1 MKLFRDLKRRT
12 EEAAN
17 GLKPQQPFTNSA
29 PSMFD
34 GLQGRTKELV
44 KDLRF
49 VKDGKP
55 QPSITS
61 APSMFDGLQG
71 RTKELIGDLRFAKE
85 GNLNHLCLMAYKVG
99 LRNL

>member
-12 EEAAN
+12 EEVAN
-17 GLKPQQPFTNSA
+17 GLKPQPFTNST

-49 VKDGKP
+49 TKEGKP
-55 QPSITS
+55 QPFTNS
-61 APSMFDGLQG
+61 APSTTEVYQQLKKKMEALEIINQQNRIVREEEGL
-71 RTKELIGDLRFAKE
+71 
-85 GNLNHLCLMAYKVG
+85 
-99 LRNL
+99 